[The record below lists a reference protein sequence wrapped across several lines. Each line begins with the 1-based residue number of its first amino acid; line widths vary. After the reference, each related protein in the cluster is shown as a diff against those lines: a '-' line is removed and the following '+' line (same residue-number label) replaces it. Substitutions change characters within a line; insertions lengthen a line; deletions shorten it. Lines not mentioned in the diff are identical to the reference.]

1 MRGHFVI
8 GVSAAM
14 MMSTVCFSLF
24 PGQAQAQTDC
34 NQLARDLVTKNLSS
48 ASSDYYK
55 LLFLSRAPRKIAA
68 TDRAPQDC
76 RRMIPVCSRSDS

>member
-34 NQLARDLVTKNLSS
+34 NQLARDLVTKNFSS

-55 LLFLSRAPRKIAA
+55 LLFLSSLTQMSEESAKEAL
-68 TDRAPQDC
+68 DHSGK
-76 RRMIPVCSRSDS
+76 VSVG